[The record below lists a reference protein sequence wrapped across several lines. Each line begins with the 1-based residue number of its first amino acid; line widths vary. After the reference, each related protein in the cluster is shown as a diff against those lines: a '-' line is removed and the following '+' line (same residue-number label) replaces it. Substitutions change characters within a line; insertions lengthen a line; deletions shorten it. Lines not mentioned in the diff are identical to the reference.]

1 MKLAGPSGRAA
12 LAAARPRPLP
22 RMSRPAPTAA
32 AGPRCA
38 PSRASAAPGV
48 RPRRAA
54 PTGLRASPSTDARTP
69 SPDHTSPSL
78 SLSLPRSRALW
89 TPTSQSAADVA
100 ASREPAGR
108 GVFAGQG
115 PPPPSPMMVERFSA
129 VVSQLF
135 AQRVVRLGGPVDDEM
150 ANLIVAQ
157 LLYLDS
163 ADPAADV
170 TLYVNS
176 PGGSVTAGM
185 AVFDTMRHVRPDV
198 STVCVGLAASMG
210 AFLLASGAQ
219 GKRYSLPNSRIMIH
233 QPLGGAQGQA
243 ADIEIQVRGAA
254 VWPLFGWLAARRC
267 CRAGG
272 NARSA
277 ARFGA
282 SLFTTFTT
290 RDPDTGP
297 NSKP

>member
-1 MKLAGPSGRAA
+1 
-12 LAAARPRPLP
+12 
-22 RMSRPAPTAA
+22 
-32 AGPRCA
+32 
-38 PSRASAAPGV
+38 
-48 RPRRAA
+48 
-54 PTGLRASPSTDARTP
+54 
-69 SPDHTSPSL
+69 
-78 SLSLPRSRALW
+78 
-89 TPTSQSAADVA
+89 
-100 ASREPAGR
+100 
-108 GVFAGQG
+108 
-115 PPPPSPMMVERFSA
+115 MMVERFSA

-163 ADPAADV
+163 ADPTADV

-243 ADIEIQVRGAA
+243 ADIEIQVGGGFGGFGG
-254 VWPLFGWLAARRC
+254 FGWFARRC
-267 CRAGG
+267 CCAGG
-272 NARSA
+272 
-277 ARFGA
+277 GA
-282 SLFTTFTT
+282 LRT
-290 RDPDTGP
+290 RVQSPSCRLST
-297 NSKP
+297 